1 MEGSPGEG
9 SDDTSQ
15 DQGVA
20 TDVDHAFDGF
30 FAGKTKAAF
39 SDGQVGLP

>member
-1 MEGSPGEG
+1 ML
-9 SDDTSQ
+9 Q

-20 TDVDHAFDGF
+20 TDVSCAFDDV
-30 FAGKTKAAF
+30 AAVNSNAAF